1 MASKNICTSCLRT
14 LRHQGLPKQLSTR
27 RIAAFTTSST
37 KYASDPKKNPYA
49 QKPLQ
54 PPPPKDWDAH
64 TPSTDSSP
72 ITNFAATLRSNSAL
86 RSTTEPY
93 IAYGSTE
100 DLFLECSKQCSYTIP
115 SALETPPGTPPQNAA
130 GDHLGAGVGW
140 WLEPKS
146 KGGLGLEVTFNS
158 WAQVLYLHMWLLTV
172 RLRCFP
178 EKYVKDWHQNLLDHF
193 FYAAE
198 DRMATWHGMS
208 ARGVRNKNLKDL
220 WTQWR
225 GVQLAYDE
233 GLIKGDAVM
242 GTAVW
247 RNVFKADPN
256 VDLKD
261 LGIVTAYIM
270 RELQRLGKLDDMTVT
285 EGKVR
290 FGNPRT
296 IVEETGLSKEA
307 VLKQAAKSSMRVEEG
322 GMPPEH
328 QPS

>member
-1 MASKNICTSCLRT
+1 
-14 LRHQGLPKQLSTR
+14 
-27 RIAAFTTSST
+27 
-37 KYASDPKKNPYA
+37 
-49 QKPLQ
+49 
-54 PPPPKDWDAH
+54 
-64 TPSTDSSP
+64 
-72 ITNFAATLRSNSAL
+72 
-86 RSTTEPY
+86 
-93 IAYGSTE
+93 
-100 DLFLECSKQCSYTIP
+100 
-115 SALETPPGTPPQNAA
+115 
-130 GDHLGAGVGW
+130 
-140 WLEPKS
+140 
-146 KGGLGLEVTFNS
+146 
-158 WAQVLYLHMWLLTV
+158 
-172 RLRCFP
+172 
-178 EKYVKDWHQNLLDHF
+178 
-193 FYAAE
+193 
-198 DRMATWHGMS
+198 MATWHGMS
-208 ARGVRNKNLKDL
+208 ARGVRNRNLKDL

>member
-49 QKPLQ
+49 QQPLQ

-130 GDHLGAGVGW
+130 GDHLGAGVSW

-208 ARGVRNKNLKDL
+208 ARGVRNRNLKDL

-233 GLIKGDAVM
+233 GLIKDDAVM

>member
-1 MASKNICTSCLRT
+1 MSAKTVCTSCLRAMRQQQPRVLQRNIT
-14 LRHQGLPKQLSTR
+14 KPITSRAPQHRFISSQPERNPDEYNRRPPTPKDYDRLHDNNPMTN
-27 RIAAFTTSST
+27 IAAS
-37 KYASDPKKNPYA
+37 
-49 QKPLQ
+49 
-54 PPPPKDWDAH
+54 
-64 TPSTDSSP
+64 
-72 ITNFAATLRSNSAL
+72 LRNTSAL

-100 DLFLECSKQCSYTIP
+100 DLFLECSRQCSYTIP
-115 SALETPPGTPPQNAA
+115 SALETPPGKPPQNAT
-130 GDHLGAGVGW
+130 GDHLGEGSGW
-140 WLEPKS
+140 WLTPKS

-198 DRMATWHGMS
+198 DRMATWHGMA

-242 GTAVW
+242 ATAVW

-256 VDLKD
+256 VDVTD
-261 LGIVTAYIM
+261 LANVTAYVY
-270 RELQRLGKLDDMTVT
+270 RELERLGRVGDEMLT

-290 FGNPRT
+290 FGDPRK
-296 IVEETGLSKEA
+296 VGEG
-307 VLKQAAKSSMRVEEG
+307 VLGRKSQLMQAAQKAEKVEQPP
-322 GMPPEH
+322 PPENM
-328 QPS
+328 PS

>member
-1 MASKNICTSCLRT
+1 MAAKLRN
-14 LRHQGLPKQLSTR
+14 S
-27 RIAAFTTSST
+27 
-37 KYASDPKKNPYA
+37 
-49 QKPLQ
+49 
-54 PPPPKDWDAH
+54 
-64 TPSTDSSP
+64 
-72 ITNFAATLRSNSAL
+72 SAL
-86 RSTTEPY
+86 RGTTEPY

-115 SALETPPGTPPQNAA
+115 SALEMPPQPPPQNEA
-130 GDHLGAGVGW
+130 GDHLGEGSGW
-140 WLEPKS
+140 WLTPKA

-158 WAQVLYLHMWLLTV
+158 WAQVMYLHMWLLTA

-198 DRMATWHGMS
+198 DRMATWHGMA

-242 GTAVW
+242 ATAIW
-247 RNVFKADPN
+247 RNIFKADPN
-256 VDLKD
+256 VDLHD
-261 LGIVTAYIM
+261 LAVVTGYLY
-270 RELQRLGKLDDMTVT
+270 RELRRLGMVSDRTIS
-285 EGKVR
+285 EGTAN
-290 FGNPRT
+290 FGDPRT
-296 IVEETGLSKEA
+296 VEDFTSLSKEA
-307 VLKQAAKSSMRVEEG
+307 VLKKAAQKAERMEA